1 MSRNKPER
9 AGGKGRVSPWSE
21 PELPSKKE
29 FIAKDTALLPLEGN
43 TGFEERIKKAL
54 ILALYLGELI
64 SQKYFLGAPGTQR
77 LCHVLCEGQG
87 KSQAPGE
94 SSKSLQ
100 EQAGRAQ
107 GSGDAACREGRT
119 QGTGERA

>member
-1 MSRNKPER
+1 MER

-21 PELPSKKE
+21 PELPWKKE
-29 FIAKDTALLPLEGN
+29 FIARDTALLLLLEGN

-54 ILALYLGELI
+54 ILTFYLGELI
-64 SQKYFLGAPGTQR
+64 SQKYFLGAHGTQC
-77 LCHVLCEGQG
+77 LCHILCKGHG
-87 KSQAPGE
+87 KSQGPGE

-100 EQAGRAQ
+100 EQAGRA
-107 GSGDAACREGRT
+107 GSSGDAACREGRV